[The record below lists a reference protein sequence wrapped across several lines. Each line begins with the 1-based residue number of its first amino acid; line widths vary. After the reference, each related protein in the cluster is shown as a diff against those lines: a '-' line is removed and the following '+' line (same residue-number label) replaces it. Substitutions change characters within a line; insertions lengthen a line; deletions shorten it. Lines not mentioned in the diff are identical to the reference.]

1 MTHHRADCICQ
12 GCFLLLFGRLADLY
26 GRKKVFILGSLWLA
40 VFSLGLGFANG
51 IIVFSPILPSCLGS
65 YMADEI
71 TIDVLRGFQGIGAAA
86 TIPSAVPSFSL
97 NLTQQIFT
105 FLALQVGIL
114 AHAFP
119 PSRMRSIAFSTFSA
133 GAPTGGAVGM
143 ILGGVLTQES
153 KYVNLEQCSSISIH
167 EIISQENVA
176 FYILLGNRS

>member
-51 IIVFSPILPSCLGS
+51 IIVFSPLLPSCLGS
-65 YMADEI
+65 YVADEI

-105 FLALQVGIL
+105 FPANADRYFGPRVSSVSYAINSVLNIL
-114 AHAFP
+114 RRRPYWRSYWHD
-119 PSRMRSIAFSTFSA
+119 SRRCPHSRIKVCET
-133 GAPTGGAVGM
+133 
-143 ILGGVLTQES
+143 
-153 KYVNLEQCSSISIH
+153 
-167 EIISQENVA
+167 
-176 FYILLGNRS
+176 